1 MHQRDYILRMIEQI
15 GRILVALRKRILSQ
29 PSDVA
34 DVDDA
39 FRTLAG
45 HAGIDLEVARRST
58 PETLILLTSPQLE
71 PTRCWTLAEL
81 LYLDGLNAQTEE
93 RNEDARSSYEKAM
106 RLFAFVQPGG
116 AMLLGW
122 PEAADRI
129 AEIEERLRALP

>member
-15 GRILVALRKRILSQ
+15 GRILLALRKRIQ
-29 PSDVA
+29 GQASDVA
-34 DVDDA
+34 DVEDA

-45 HAGIDLEVARRST
+45 HAGIDLDVARRTT

-81 LYLDGLNAQTEE
+81 LYLDGLNAQTDG
-93 RNEDARSSYEKAM
+93 RNEDARNSYEKAL
-106 RLFAFVQPGG
+106 RLFAFVEPGG
-116 AMLLGW
+116 GMLLGW

-129 AEIEERLRALP
+129 AEIEERLRSL